1 MKKTFLLLALFVPT
15 IIIDLPSFAENNQYP
30 QEYVAD
36 YMSSCLENAIA
47 RGLPPEM
54 APELCSCTIT
64 QFQSRYTIDQFAELR
79 QQADAN
85 EPAVVESFLE
95 VGFQCVE
102 TMLYNNEQ

>member
-1 MKKTFLLLALFVPT
+1 MKKTFLLLALFFPT
-15 IIIDLPSFAENNQYP
+15 ILVPLPSSAENNQYP

-36 YMSSCLENAIA
+36 YMNSCAENAIA

-54 APELCSCTIT
+54 APELCSCTINK
-64 QFQSRYTIDQFAELR
+64 FQSKYTLDQFTQLR

-102 TMLYNNEQ
+102 NMLYNNK